1 MIAGLMFGI
10 ALSFTIV
17 IFIFFTI
24 FMLLLT
30 ILSGVLSPAMMRF
43 FIPNYLKLTLK
54 GLSEIDKKKLL
65 KKYFLIQNPY
75 MKKRLY
81 ISLFSLLLIF
91 LSLVALD
98 NKYNTISWGLF
109 ILGSLI
115 IIIYYSKY
123 FSTKQQLERFMKL
136 LIYVHNSFGEK
147 TTKLLINLFY
157 ENKIKVELTINV
169 GDVVKKTQKNQ
180 YIKDFSHYEDFPH
193 DKEAQIGF
201 TFYKTL
207 NGDYSYIDK
216 LSKILC

>member
-1 MIAGLMFGI
+1 
-10 ALSFTIV
+10 
-17 IFIFFTI
+17 
-24 FMLLLT
+24 
-30 ILSGVLSPAMMRF
+30 
-43 FIPNYLKLTLK
+43 
-54 GLSEIDKKKLL
+54 
-65 KKYFLIQNPY
+65 
-75 MKKRLY
+75 
-81 ISLFSLLLIF
+81 
-91 LSLVALD
+91 
-98 NKYNTISWGLF
+98 
-109 ILGSLI
+109 
-115 IIIYYSKY
+115 
-123 FSTKQQLERFMKL
+123 MKL

-216 LSKILC
+216 LSKILY